1 MGAALHLAHA
11 HQPLEKKRKPKR
23 KDGGD
28 GPKFAE
34 YAQRIYQDER
44 ADASARFLLLTIAYV
59 LTMVPLD
66 DDTTVWKATGKA
78 LGTRPHHWR
87 RTSLRELVRDDV
99 PRYEPPGYRHG
110 TDPLDRVCRGPRM
123 RPHPD
128 GPEDFRNA
136 MKVCGAP
143 AQNKVVEKD
152 PATGWLTNHWFCSRH
167 HDQLLRVRE
176 QVQAQNDAAPDPVPN
191 RGGLLPCYFDTDWVS
206 LYRWAY
212 DWDAWE
218 PPSYGYRADDWP
230 VPGQDPP
237 PQRARLRLVVNG
249 LVARE
254 DDGDNT

>member
-143 AQNKVVEKD
+143 AVPDHRVAAGGHLVGAGDDLPAVGREEFREPVEIVDQHRALDGTERGEGLVRPRDQQEPADGGHLD
-152 PATGWLTNHWFCSRH
+152 PG
-167 HDQLLRVRE
+167 VRE
-176 QVQAQNDAAPDPVPN
+176 PQPDLLAGQRAQGGQGAVDVVDVQAGQCVQCLHDNPRDRAVP
-191 RGGLLPCYFDTDWVS
+191 
-206 LYRWAY
+206 
-212 DWDAWE
+212 
-218 PPSYGYRADDWP
+218 
-230 VPGQDPP
+230 
-237 PQRARLRLVVNG
+237 
-249 LVARE
+249 
-254 DDGDNT
+254 